1 MSILTRGEILKE
13 MKSGRIVV
21 EPFQEDQLG
30 PGSVDLHLGDEFRVY
45 QSTRKVVEV
54 TDDVDYSKLTDRVKM
69 PEGIILMPGETV
81 LGITLERVTLPSD
94 ICGWLEGRSRFA
106 RVGLLVHVSASFM
119 QPGISNHQLL
129 EMSNFSP
136 NPLKIVP
143 RTRICQFIFQRCI
156 GQAVYEGLFKSQ
168 GRGNF

>member
-1 MSILTRGEILKE
+1 MSILTRDEIARE
-13 MKSGRIVV
+13 MEAGRIVV
-21 EPFQEDQLG
+21 EPFQSDQLG

-45 QSTRKVVEV
+45 QPTRRIVDV
-54 TDDVDYSKLTDRVKM
+54 TDDVDYSKLTDWVRM

-81 LGITLERVTLPSD
+81 LGITLEQITLPPD

-136 NPLKIVP
+136 NPLRIVP
-143 RTRICQFIFQRCI
+143 RTRICQFIFQRCE
-156 GQAVYEGLFKSQ
+156 GEAVYEGSFRDQ

>member
-1 MSILTRGEILKE
+1 MSILTREEIRKE
-13 MKSGRIVV
+13 MKDGRIVI
-21 EPFQEDQLG
+21 EPFQEDQIG

-54 TDDVDYSKLTDRVKM
+54 TDDVDYSKLTDWARM
-69 PEGIILMPGETV
+69 PDGIILMPGETV
-81 LGITLERVTLPSD
+81 LGITLEHIKTPPD

-143 RTRICQFIFQRCI
+143 RTRICQFIFQRCE
-156 GQAVYEGLFKSQ
+156 GNATYEGRFKSQ
-168 GRGNF
+168 SRGNF

>member
-13 MKSGRIVV
+13 IEAGRIKI
-21 EPFQEDQLG
+21 EPFRDDQVG

-54 TDDVDYSKLTDRVKM
+54 TDDVDYGKLTDWVRM
-69 PEGIILMPGETV
+69 PDGIILMPGETV
-81 LGITLERVTLPSD
+81 LGITMERVSLPPD

-106 RVGLLVHVSASFM
+106 RVGLLVHISASFM
-119 QPGISNHQLL
+119 QPGISNNQLL

-143 RTRICQFIFQRCI
+143 RTRICQFIFQRCE
-156 GQAVYEGLFKSQ
+156 GEAVYQGRFQNQ

>member
-1 MSILTRGEILKE
+1 MSILTRNEILKE
-13 MKSGRIVV
+13 MEAGRIAI

-45 QSTRKVVEV
+45 HPTRKIVDV
-54 TDDVDYSKLTDRVKM
+54 TDDVDYSKLTEWIRKPD
-69 PEGIILMPGETV
+69 GIILMPGETV
-81 LGITLERVTLPSD
+81 LGITLERITLPPD

-136 NPLKIVP
+136 NPLRIIP
-143 RTRICQFIFQRCI
+143 RTRVCQFIFQRCE
-156 GQAVYEGLFKSQ
+156 GEAVYK
-168 GRGNF
+168 GRFRDQREGNF